1 VNRFFEDAKRGFPY
15 VLAAIV
21 IFAAVV
27 WLILDVLGP
36 KLFLLIMLGIC
47 MVMAI
52 LFFSAAVGGGKRS

>member
-1 VNRFFEDAKRGFPY
+1 MNRFFEDAKRGFPY